1 MLEVNPLKCL
11 VIEDSI
17 NGVISGK
24 SARMQVVCIPEK
36 THQPNPKLSLADYA
50 FETMVEMLEEI
61 MCAE

>member
-1 MLEVNPLKCL
+1 